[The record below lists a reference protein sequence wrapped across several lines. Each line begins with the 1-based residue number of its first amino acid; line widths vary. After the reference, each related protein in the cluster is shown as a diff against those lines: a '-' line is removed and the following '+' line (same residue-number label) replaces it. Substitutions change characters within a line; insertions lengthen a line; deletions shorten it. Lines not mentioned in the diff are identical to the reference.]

1 MAFTPQFLDE
11 LRARIG
17 LADLIGRQVKL
28 TRKGREHSGLCPF
41 HSEKTPS
48 FTVSDEKG
56 FFHCFGCGAHGDIIG
71 YVMRVESLS
80 FPEAIQRL
88 ADEAGVAVPEMS
100 PEERQT
106 AQQQASLLQVME
118 EACVYF
124 EQSLQSP
131 VGQAG
136 LKYLKDRGLDDATIA
151 NFRLGF
157 SPDNRSGIKTK
168 LLGGTIT
175 EGQLIEGGLLIKPD
189 DPSRRDQS
197 SYDRFRGRVM
207 FPITDRRGRV
217 IAFGARTLGD
227 NQPKYLNS
235 PDTPLFHKGQ
245 LLYGMAN
252 AWPASRDENRVV
264 VAEGYMDVIALV
276 RAGIKAAVAPLGTAM
291 TESQITLLWRMTP
304 EPILCFDGDNA
315 GIRASNRA
323 AERALPMLKP
333 GHSLR
338 FVTLP
343 TGEDPDTLIDS
354 QGVGA
359 MEALLQDAR
368 ALDRVIWD
376 METADQSF
384 DSPERL
390 AGLEYRLEQRA
401 RAIADDKVQFQ
412 YLDAFRGRVR
422 DLKYQSRQAKF
433 GSRNGPNAQNGQ
445 TQRGRPL
452 PKQRGRFGNT
462 RYDPTPVMPPMPL
475 AAPEGLIRRR
485 EQGLLAAL
493 INHWGLMDE
502 FAETIGTFDFFDPD
516 LDKLRQE
523 ILLVYG
529 STPDLD
535 PSAVNNHLQEAG
547 FAAQLQSIM
556 APDAIA
562 HAGFARD
569 ETEIVAVRLGIAEM
583 VEGLRESGRRAEL
596 AEAERAYAED
606 PTAENWS
613 RLQECM
619 VTAHHKTQLNREKDY
634 PDSVTGS
641 TAQKTSQAGGQKNP
655 EAVSQNTIKKTAQS
669 ENGDNTA
676 DPTGKDLEI
685 NF

>member
-1 MAFTPQFLDE
+1 
-11 LRARIG
+11 
-17 LADLIGRQVKL
+17 
-28 TRKGREHSGLCPF
+28 
-41 HSEKTPS
+41 
-48 FTVSDEKG
+48 
-56 FFHCFGCGAHGDIIG
+56 
-71 YVMRVESLS
+71 
-80 FPEAIQRL
+80 
-88 ADEAGVAVPEMS
+88 
-100 PEERQT
+100 
-106 AQQQASLLQVME
+106 
-118 EACVYF
+118 
-124 EQSLQSP
+124 
-131 VGQAG
+131 
-136 LKYLKDRGLDDATIA
+136 
-151 NFRLGF
+151 
-157 SPDNRSGIKTK
+157 
-168 LLGGTIT
+168 
-175 EGQLIEGGLLIKPD
+175 
-189 DPSRRDQS
+189 
-197 SYDRFRGRVM
+197 
-207 FPITDRRGRV
+207 
-217 IAFGARTLGD
+217 
-227 NQPKYLNS
+227 
-235 PDTPLFHKGQ
+235 
-245 LLYGMAN
+245 
-252 AWPASRDENRVV
+252 
-264 VAEGYMDVIALV
+264 
-276 RAGIKAAVAPLGTAM
+276 
-291 TESQITLLWRMTP
+291 
-304 EPILCFDGDNA
+304 
-315 GIRASNRA
+315 
-323 AERALPMLKP
+323 
-333 GHSLR
+333 
-338 FVTLP
+338 
-343 TGEDPDTLIDS
+343 
-354 QGVGA
+354 
-359 MEALLQDAR
+359 
-368 ALDRVIWD
+368 

-433 GSRNGPNAQNGQ
+433 DSRNGPNAQNGQ
-445 TQRGRPL
+445 NQRGRPL

-535 PSAVNNHLQEAG
+535 SSAVNNHLQEAG

-596 AEAERAYAED
+596 AEAERAYAEG

-655 EAVSQNTIKKTAQS
+655 EAVSQNRIKKTAQS

>member
-1 MAFTPQFLDE
+1 MAFPPQFLDE

-17 LADLIGRQVKL
+17 LADLIGRRVKL

-41 HSEKTPS
+41 HNERTPS
-48 FTVSDEKG
+48 FSVSEEKG

-71 YVMRVESLS
+71 FVMRTENLS
-80 FPEAIQRL
+80 FPEAVQRL
-88 ADEAGVAVPEMS
+88 ADEAGVPVPEMS

-106 AQQQASLLQVME
+106 AQRQASLLQVME
-118 EACVYF
+118 AACVYF
-124 EQSLQSP
+124 EQSLRSP
-131 VGQAG
+131 AGQAG
-136 LKYLKDRGLDDATIA
+136 LNYLKERGLDEATIA

-157 SPDNRSGIKTK
+157 APDNRSGIKTK
-168 LLGGTIT
+168 LMGETIT
-175 EGQLIEGGLLIKPD
+175 EAQLIEGGLLIKPD

-197 SYDRFRGRVM
+197 SYDRFRGRVT

-245 LLYGMAN
+245 VLYGLAN
-252 AWPASRDENRVV
+252 AWQASREENRVV

-276 RAGIKAAVAPLGTAM
+276 RAGIKAAVAPLGTAL

-315 GIRASNRA
+315 GVRAANRA

-343 TGEDPDTLIDS
+343 TGEDPDTLIES

-359 MEALLQDAR
+359 MEALLQGAR

-376 METADQSF
+376 METADQTF

-412 YLDAFRGRVR
+412 YLDAFRSRVR

-433 GSRNGPNAQNGQ
+433 GGPNAQNR
-445 TQRGRPL
+445 RGRPL
-452 PKQRGRFGNT
+452 PKQRGRFGNQ
-462 RYDPTPVMPPMPL
+462 RYDPTPAMPPVPL
-475 AAPEGLIRRR
+475 AAPEALIRRR

-493 INHWGLMDE
+493 INHWALMDE
-502 FAETIGTFDFFDPD
+502 FAETLGTLDFFDPD

-523 ILLVYG
+523 ILLLYG

-535 PSAVNNHLQEAG
+535 SDAVNTHLQEAG
-547 FAAQLQSIM
+547 FASQVQAIL
-556 APDAIA
+556 APDALT
-562 HAGFARD
+562 HAGFARV
-569 ETEIVAVRLGIAEM
+569 EAESAAVRLGIAEM
-583 VEGLRESGRRAEL
+583 MDGLREQGRRAEL
-596 AEAERAYAED
+596 VEAERAYAEN
-606 PTAENWS
+606 PTEENWS

-619 VTAHHKTQLNREKDY
+619 VTAHHQNQINREKDY

-641 TAQKTSQAGGQKNP
+641 APQKMSQSGGQKP
-655 EAVSQNTIKKTAQS
+655 AEAVSQSTAQNEKS
-669 ENGDNTA
+669 DSTA
-676 DPTGKDLEI
+676 DPAGKDLEI

>member
-1 MAFTPQFLDE
+1 MAFPPQFLDE

-17 LADLIGRQVKL
+17 LADLIGRHVKL

-41 HSEKTPS
+41 HSERTPS

-71 YVMRVESLS
+71 YVMRAENLS

-106 AQQQASLLQVME
+106 AQRQASLLQVME
-118 EACVYF
+118 AACVYF
-124 EQSLQSP
+124 EQSLRSP
-131 VGQAG
+131 AGQAG
-136 LKYLKDRGLDDATIA
+136 LTYLRERGLDEATIA

-157 SPDNRSGIKTK
+157 APDNRSGIKTK
-168 LLGGTIT
+168 LIGETIT
-175 EGQLIEGGLLIKPD
+175 EAQLIEGGLLIKPD

-217 IAFGARTLGD
+217 IAFGARALGD

-245 LLYGMAN
+245 VLYGLAN

-315 GIRASNRA
+315 GIRAANRA

-343 TGEDPDTLIDS
+343 TGEDPDTLIES

-359 MEALLQDAR
+359 MEALLQAAR
-368 ALDRVIWD
+368 PLDRVIWD
-376 METADQSF
+376 METAGQSF

-433 GSRNGPNAQNGQ
+433 GGQKNPN
-445 TQRGRPL
+445 QRGRPL

-462 RYDPTPVMPPMPL
+462 RYDPTPNMPPMPL

-493 INHWGLMDE
+493 INHWGLMEE
-502 FAETIGTFDFFDPD
+502 FGETLGTLDFFDPD

-523 ILLVYG
+523 ILLLYG

-535 PSAVNNHLQEAG
+535 SSAVNNQLREEG

-562 HAGFARD
+562 HAGFARG
-569 ETEIVAVRLGIAEM
+569 ETEIAAVRLGIAEM
-583 VEGLRESGRRAEL
+583 VDGLREAGRRAEL

-619 VTAHHKTQLNREKDY
+619 VTAHHQNQINREKDY
-634 PDSVTGS
+634 PDSVTSS
-641 TAQKTSQAGGQKNP
+641 TAQKTGSGIGQKSP
-655 EAVSQNTIKKTAQS
+655 KAVSQNTTHN
-669 ENGDNTA
+669 ENGDKTA
-676 DPTGKDLEI
+676 DPAGNDLEI

>member
-1 MAFTPQFLDE
+1 MVFPPQFLDE

-17 LADLIGRQVKL
+17 LADLIGRRVKL
-28 TRKGREHSGLCPF
+28 TRKGREHIGLCPF
-41 HSEKTPS
+41 HNERSPS
-48 FTVSDEKG
+48 FSVSEEKG

-71 YVMRVESLS
+71 FVMRTENLS
-80 FPEAIQRL
+80 FPEAVQRL
-88 ADEAGVAVPEMS
+88 ADEAGVPVPEMT

-106 AQQQASLLQVME
+106 AQRQASLLQVME

-124 EQSLQSP
+124 EQSLKSP
-131 VGQAG
+131 AGHAG
-136 LKYLKDRGLDDATIA
+136 LRYLKERGLDDATIA

-157 SPDNRSGIKTK
+157 APDNRSGIKTK
-168 LLGGTIT
+168 LMGETIT
-175 EGQLIEGGLLIKPD
+175 EAQLIEGGLLIKPD
-189 DPSRRDQS
+189 DPSRRNQS
-197 SYDRFRGRVM
+197 SYDRFRGRVT

-245 LLYGMAN
+245 VLYGLAN

-276 RAGIKAAVAPLGTAM
+276 RAGIKAAVAPLGTAL

-304 EPILCFDGDNA
+304 EPVLCFDGDNA
-315 GIRASNRA
+315 GVRAANRA

-343 TGEDPDTLIDS
+343 TGEDPDTLIES

-376 METADQSF
+376 METADQTF

-433 GSRNGPNAQNGQ
+433 GGPNAQNR
-445 TQRGRPL
+445 RGRPL
-452 PKQRGRFGNT
+452 PKQRGGFGNQ
-462 RYDPTPVMPPMPL
+462 RYDPTPAMPPVPL
-475 AAPEGLIRRR
+475 PAPEALIRRH

-493 INHWGLMDE
+493 INHWALMDE
-502 FAETIGTFDFFDPD
+502 FAETLGTLDFFDPD

-523 ILLVYG
+523 ILLLYG

-535 PSAVNNHLQEAG
+535 SDAVYTHLQEAG
-547 FAAQLQSIM
+547 FAAQMQAIL
-556 APDAIA
+556 APDALT
-562 HAGFARD
+562 HAGFARA
-569 ETEIVAVRLGIAEM
+569 EAESAAVRLGIAEM
-583 VEGLRESGRRAEL
+583 VDGLREQGWRAEL
-596 AEAERAYAED
+596 VEAERAYAEN
-606 PTAENWS
+606 PTEENWS

-619 VTAHHKTQLNREKDY
+619 VTAHHQNQINREKDY

-641 TAQKTSQAGGQKNP
+641 APQKRRAK
-655 EAVSQNTIKKTAQS
+655 AVVKSPPKR
-669 ENGDNTA
+669 
-676 DPTGKDLEI
+676 
-685 NF
+685 